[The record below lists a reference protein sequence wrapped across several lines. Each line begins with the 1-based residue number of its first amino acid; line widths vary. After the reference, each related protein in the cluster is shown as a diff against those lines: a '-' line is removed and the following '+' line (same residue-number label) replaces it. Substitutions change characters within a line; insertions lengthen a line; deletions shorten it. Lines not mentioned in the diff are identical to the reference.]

1 MKTIKRTILIGLM
14 ILASVQLTQGQV
26 LLSILFG
33 DNLNTPKLE
42 FGLNAGFNYSYI
54 RGIEGSKGMRN
65 FELGFYF
72 DYLIKMDKPW
82 YIGTG
87 VYVKSNVGGT
97 NIPMDY
103 PGNRQVSDSI
113 YTFFNAYGA
122 TVTKKFN
129 TFYVPVNLRYLSKC
143 GLYVDAGVQI
153 GLVFKTIDTYTT
165 EISDNDLEYIVKKGV
180 KDNGLY
186 KWFDGGIDGGIG
198 YKSKSKLGWKIGVY
212 YYVGLTNI
220 YKNDLG
226 PKAYNSSAYIL
237 ANIPIGKKKAARE
250 RAEKAAAEAESN

>member
-1 MKTIKRTILIGLM
+1 MINKIPRFAIIVLILFSSIQ
-14 ILASVQLTQGQV
+14 ITKGQV

-54 RGIEGSKGMRN
+54 RGIEESKGMRN

-72 DYLIKMDKPW
+72 DYWLKQNSPW
-82 YIGTG
+82 YLATG

-97 NIPMDY
+97 NIPLDY
-103 PGNRQVSDSI
+103 PGNRIINQDI
-113 YTFFNAYGA
+113 YDQFVDFSGS
-122 TVTKKFN
+122 VTKKFN
-129 TFYVPVNLRYLSKC
+129 TFYVPINLRYLSKS
-143 GLYVDAGVQI
+143 GIFVDAGAQI

-165 EISDNDLEYIVKKGV
+165 KVNDNDLNYEVKVGV

-198 YKSKSKLGWKIGVY
+198 YKSKSNLGWKIGIY

-220 YKNDLG
+220 YKNDHISG
-226 PKAYNSSAYIL
+226 AKAYNSSMYIL
-237 ANIPIGKKKAARE
+237 ANIPIGKKKAAE
-250 RAEKAAAEAESN
+250 KRAEKKAAGK

>member
-1 MKTIKRTILIGLM
+1 MVKKIQKVAIIALIM
-14 ILASVQLTQGQV
+14 FSSVQMTKGQV

-72 DYLIKMDKPW
+72 DYMLTKNPHW
-82 YIGTG
+82 YLGTG

-97 NIPMDY
+97 NIPLDY
-103 PGNRQVSDSI
+103 PGNRVIHDSVYNEFVEFNGTVS
-113 YTFFNAYGA
+113 
-122 TVTKKFN
+122 KKFN
-129 TFYVPVNLRYLSKC
+129 TFYVPINLRYLSES
-143 GLYVDAGVQI
+143 GIFVDAGVQI
-153 GLVFKTIDTYTT
+153 GLVFKTIDTYTA
-165 EISDNDLEYIVKKGV
+165 EIDSHDLNYDVIVGV

-186 KWFDGGIDGGIG
+186 KWFDGGIDGGVG
-198 YKSKSKLGWKIGVY
+198 YKSKGSLGWKIGVY

-226 PKAYNSSAYIL
+226 PKAYNSSMYIL
-237 ANIPIGKKKAARE
+237 ANIPIGKKKAEKE
-250 RAEKAAAEAESN
+250 RAKKEAVGQ